1 MGKINYRPVYNRS
14 KRLNAEGKALLQV
27 EAYLSRKKV
36 YFSTH
41 IYLVPKQW
49 NRKKRMVVNHPQAD
63 YLNYLLRDFVMK
75 LEQQE
80 MELWKEGTEVTP
92 DALKRRIHPR
102 KEHSFLAFVEESITA
117 TNVKESTRK
126 NLKTTW
132 KLLGQ
137 FKDNL
142 KAEELTSGF
151 LHDFEVYMY
160 RKGLETNTVAKHMKQ
175 LRIFVNWA
183 IDKGMMDGKQH
194 PFRRYRIRTSESK
207 HTYLFPEE
215 VQKLEEL
222 DLKGRNRSL
231 EQTLDAFLFCCYTG
245 LRYSDFTALKDKN
258 VVEIEG
264 RRWLDFR
271 SVKTGVEVK
280 LPLYLLFEGKA
291 WRLLEKYRGKWASF
305 FELKSNACVNH
316 DLRLVGQL
324 AGIGKRFSFHA
335 ARHTN
340 ATLLIYKGANITT
353 VQKLLGHR
361 NIATTQLYAEIMGE
375 TIVKDLEGC
384 EDSCL
389 HPQQVA
395 HDAVRNEDS
404 RGGKP

>member
-41 IYLVPKQW
+41 IYLTPKQW
-49 NRKKRMVVNHPQAD
+49 NTKKRMVVNHPQAD

-75 LEQQE
+75 LEQKE
-80 MELWKEGTEVTP
+80 VELWKTGTEVTLE
-92 DALKRRIHPR
+92 ALKRKVHPQT
-102 KEHSFLAFVEESITA
+102 EHPFLDFVEKNIAA
-117 TNVKESTRK
+117 TNVKESTRD

-132 KLLGQ
+132 RLLGQ
-137 FKDNL
+137 FKNNL
-142 KAEELTSGF
+142 KAEELTSAF
-151 LHDFEVYMY
+151 LHDFEMYMY
-160 RKGLETNTVAKHMKQ
+160 QKGLEMNTVAKHMKQ

-183 IDKGMMDGKQH
+183 IDKGMMDGRQH
-194 PFRRYRIRTSESK
+194 PFRRYRIKTSESR

-215 VQKLEEL
+215 VRKLEEL
-222 DLKGRNRSL
+222 ILKGRNRSL
-231 EQTLDAFLFCCYTG
+231 EHTLDAFLFCCYTG
-245 LRYSDFTALKDKN
+245 LRYSDFTALKDEN

-264 RRWLDFR
+264 RKWLDFH
-271 SVKTGVEVK
+271 SVKTGVKVK

-316 DLRLVGQL
+316 DLKLVGRL

-361 NIATTQLYAEIMGE
+361 NISTTQIYVEIMGK

-384 EDSCL
+384 DEDV
-389 HPQQVA
+389 PTPT
-395 HDAVRNEDS
+395 
-404 RGGKP
+404 RGRS